1 MLSGQWRQ
9 PLAVTKE
16 AVVVPFFRVLN
27 LWHPLEGL
35 SISLAMRGADLL
47 ESGLRKISYLRFLWA
62 KKSYRGFRSES
73 PTIRPNNEAFDAQCS
88 IRISNVREIWLI
100 TSMTLTECR
109 PIAQPVSL
117 RKGQLFGMDSQEH
130 CESKHG
136 FESETVTH
144 CTACL
149 PGTLYLLELL
159 NFGAGFK
166 IHWSLDMIS
175 MGDIGRML
183 SFELSVF
190 GV

>member
-1 MLSGQWRQ
+1 MTPAPRGNQGGSCRAFFLRAKFMASARRSFNIPCHARGWSAWIGLEKNKLPAIFMGQEKL
-9 PLAVTKE
+9 P
-16 AVVVPFFRVLN
+16 
-27 LWHPLEGL
+27 GL
-35 SISLAMRGADLL
+35 PVRN
-47 ESGLRKISYLRFLWA
+47 SYHSS
-62 KKSYRGFRSES
+62 KQ
-73 PTIRPNNEAFDAQCS
+73 EAFDAQCS
-88 IRISNVREIWLI
+88 IRISNEREIWLI

-190 GV
+190 GVYL